1 MARSRLGGS
10 RRKLHGK
17 VGSTVYQVSRDADGR
32 YQQVVYAL
40 PEDRELALTPALAQQ
55 RMFMSM
61 VMRHMNLLKPFM
73 AAAFEGIPEGTMSVQ
88 EFTRVNVEWLKAHYA
103 DTGDIKMRIY
113 FPLYGENLALPFPAI
128 ITAGTFKVSAFSEP
142 AIWYDDN
149 QVQIMVTCPRWDAD
163 LTLKEW
169 QDKHDWHYGEM
180 CCALWF
186 TLGANGYDPHY
197 RYVRFKWKSG
207 LDPNRLLSEYDS
219 SDFFDV
225 DGNINGRFRLEWN
238 PNHMFR
244 KLVFRSNFEEDFQH
258 MEYGTNLQFG
268 WQNGKWR
275 LSNSQ
280 LKGLGA
286 MTVPASLTHTYAEAY
301 KSWYTDRIP
310 TPPPPPP
317 PHVYTYQ
324 EVEYVQAL
332 AACKL
337 SFPFVFH
344 ATEQVLW
351 ASLSRNDF
359 RNAFFLSCDNAV
371 EYSIIRALGNRLY
384 GAVIDGDG
392 STRTAYSNIQIYDE
406 FQNVKLFVR
415 DNKVNFIVN
424 DVVNSSGIGN
434 FEFNPNLGHL
444 LLFKLYFPDA
454 VCRLGYI
461 KITAQSDDSILHDVI
476 PCYRK
481 SDGMKGYFDKITH
494 EFIYDERDQSA
505 LQCGPDIGD
514 GFDE

>member
-32 YQQVVYAL
+32 YQQVAYAL
-40 PEDRELALTPALAQQ
+40 PEDRELSLTPALAQQ

-61 VMRHMNLLKPFM
+61 VMRHMNLLRPFM
-73 AAAFEGIPEGTMSVQ
+73 AAAFEGIPEGTLSVQ

-103 DTGDIKMRIY
+103 DTGDFKMKIY

-128 ITAGTFKVSAFSEP
+128 ITSGTFKVSAFSDP

-219 SDFFDV
+219 NDFFDV
-225 DGNINGRFRLEWN
+225 DGNIDGRFRLEWN

-275 LSNSQ
+275 LSDSQ
-280 LKGLGA
+280 LKGMGA

-324 EVEYVQAL
+324 EVEYM
-332 AACKL
+332 
-337 SFPFVFH
+337 
-344 ATEQVLW
+344 QVSARCY
-351 ASLSRNDF
+351 ASLGFTFYPKSQKINFGLSGDF
-359 RNAFFLSCDNAV
+359 TNN
-371 EYSIIRALGNRLY
+371 LY
-384 GAVIDGDG
+384 YYDIADKIG
-392 STRTAYSNIQIYDE
+392 STRLLMSDGYILWNFRNTASNFVRSRYHIDTSVEFYDVMFWAANSRLYRKINGVQNNGSLLELPDGYDFDPIVLYPSVPANVASNIHY
-406 FQNVKLFVR
+406 L
-415 DNKVNFIVN
+415 
-424 DVVNSSGIGN
+424 
-434 FEFNPNLGHL
+434 
-444 LLFKLYFPDA
+444 
-454 VCRLGYI
+454 
-461 KITAQSDDSILHDVI
+461 KITSQSDDSILHDLI

-481 SDGMKGYFDKITH
+481 SDGMKGFYDKITH
-494 EFIYDERDQSA
+494 DFIYDERDQSA